1 MPPLVTPL
9 TMEPMKAVRTVLNA
23 RAWGD
28 RSQESESMFESG
40 KGCGSANIGYY
51 FRLLES
57 EQKDCAEKKER
68 DMDEVEEDNKET

>member
-9 TMEPMKAVRTVLNA
+9 TMEPIKAVRTVLNA

-28 RSQESESMFESG
+28 RSQESESMLDTG
-40 KGCGSANIGYY
+40 KGCSSANIIYN

-57 EQKDCAEKKER
+57 EQKDCADKKKKR
-68 DMDEVEEDNKET
+68 DMDEVEEH